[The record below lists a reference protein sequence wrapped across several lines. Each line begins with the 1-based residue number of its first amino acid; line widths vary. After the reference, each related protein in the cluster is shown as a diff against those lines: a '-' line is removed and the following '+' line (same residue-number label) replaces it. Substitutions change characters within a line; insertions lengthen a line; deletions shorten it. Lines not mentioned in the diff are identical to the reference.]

1 MKISSRIDD
10 SLPLTVI
17 VFSQQTKGSSTTL
30 NQLVAELIFVIYDC
44 AIFAFKSVGAYK
56 VNT

>member
-1 MKISSRIDD
+1 MTLYHQLKQFLIDRLKEFHNFELASCRIDHRE
-10 SLPLTVI
+10 SHKV
-17 VFSQQTKGSSTTL
+17 
-30 NQLVAELIFVIYDC
+30 YDC